1 MRIEING
8 RKANIFTPYNTEF
21 VKRIKGIGG
30 AKWNEAEKCWTIPA
44 EAVDAARDIMMDVYG
59 ETDIP
64 DGSEKLKLR
73 ITALVDIEELRAPVS
88 YFGKNLA
95 SASGRDSGARVGDGV
110 ILESGTITSSG
121 SMKNWTSM
129 NRKDAVM
136 ILTDDVP
143 ETLYQRDK
151 NATTQWGDTLF
162 SVEVLKNSVD
172 KEKLE
177 AEKAALLARIA
188 EIDSIL
194 AQ

>member
-1 MRIEING
+1 MKIKISEG
-8 RKANIFTPYNTEF
+8 KANIFTPYNAEF
-21 VKRIKGIGG
+21 VKRIKSIGG
-30 AKWNEAEKCWTIPA
+30 AKWNGAEKCWKIPA

-129 NRKDAVM
+129 IRKDAVM
-136 ILTDDVP
+136 ILTDVP

-177 AEKAALLARIA
+177 SEKAALLARIA
-188 EIDSIL
+188 EIDRIL

>member
-1 MRIEING
+1 MKIKISEG
-8 RKANIFTPYNTEF
+8 KANIFTPYNAEF

-30 AKWNEAEKCWTIPA
+30 AKWNAGDKCWTVPA

-129 NRKDAVM
+129 IRKEAVM
-136 ILTDDVP
+136 ILTDVP

-188 EIDSIL
+188 EIDRIL